1 MGCRKSRAI
10 QARYFLLPRLCLDC
24 VFSSAREIELAAGGA
39 TFFGFFSSRLLRFWP
54 FAMSLPPS
62 NPDKGSINRKRDNY
76 TNLSRLDWESRNSF
90 ALAAG
95 TSAVG

>member
-1 MGCRKSRAI
+1 VR
-10 QARYFLLPRLCLDC
+10 QA
-24 VFSSAREIELAAGGA
+24 ELGAPGA
-39 TFFGFFSSRLLRFWP
+39 TFGLSFFGFFSSRLLFGFFSSRLLRFWL

-62 NPDKGSINRKRDNY
+62 DADKGSMNLKRDNSA
-76 TNLSRLDWESRNSF
+76 NLSRRDRESQNSF